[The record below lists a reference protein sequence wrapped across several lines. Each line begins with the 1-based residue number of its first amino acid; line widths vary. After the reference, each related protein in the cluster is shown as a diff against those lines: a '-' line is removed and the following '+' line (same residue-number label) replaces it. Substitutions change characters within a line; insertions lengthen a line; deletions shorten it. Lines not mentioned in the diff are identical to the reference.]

1 MEKRV
6 FRNFRYSE
14 CDDFAAYLSKMASEG
29 WHFKGWE
36 LGLIFEKNEPEN
48 IEYSVQIFVKGSDM
62 DLKATKDTEEYA
74 EYCKEAGWEYI
85 DASRKFV
92 VFKKISE
99 EAEEIVTLEE
109 RFNEIVNAEMKGT
122 IVSLIGSILLLTHFI
137 NNYLFEGFYY
147 SIFYYSTTGII
158 LLFFIWTIVYLCR
171 LIKTAWWYLK
181 CKKKLSY
188 GERISFGIGERKQK
202 KKELKERICTIGL
215 EVLLI
220 LLFALESDLGTV
232 AIVIAFVGLFLFCV
246 CFIEYLRPNR
256 IAHGVSLL
264 GICIMIPLLLFM
276 FIIVNPI
283 GDDIYTDKTK
293 APLLQEDYREV
304 EAPFMQVQIDKADNI
319 FGSIETHYVTY
330 YEYNENPDDE
340 IWDDIDYTIIK
351 SDYDW
356 ILDYSWKLL
365 TNELVNPKSIS
376 KEWKAIDGYL
386 EYDWSHAYYVRYD
399 NQIFMLKH
407 EPDLTQEQIDTIR
420 DKLNLGQ
427 VM

>member
-1 MEKRV
+1 MEKRI

-14 CDDFAAYLSKMASEG
+14 CDDFAAFLSKMAGEG

-36 LGLIFEKNEPEN
+36 LGLIFEKREPQN
-48 IEYSVQIFVKGSDM
+48 VEYSVQIFVKGSDM

-85 DASRKFV
+85 DASKKFV
-92 VFKKISE
+92 VFKKIRE
-99 EAEEIVTLEE
+99 DAEEIVTPEE
-109 RFNEIVNAEMKGT
+109 RFKEIVNAEMKGT

-171 LIKTAWWYLK
+171 LIKTVCWYLK

-188 GERISFGIGERKQK
+188 GETIIFGIGERKQK
-202 KKELKERICTIGL
+202 KKELKERIYTIRL

-232 AIVIAFVGLFLFCV
+232 AVVVAFGGLFLFCV
-246 CFIEYLRPNR
+246 CFIEYLRPNKFAR
-256 IAHGVSLL
+256 GVSLF
-264 GICIMIPLLLFM
+264 GICIMIPLLLLM
-276 FIIVNPI
+276 FITANPI
-283 GDDIYTDKTK
+283 GDDIYTDKEK
-293 APLLQEDYREV
+293 APLLQEEYREV
-304 EAPFMQVQIDKADNI
+304 EAPFMQVQIDKSENI
-319 FGSIETHYVTY
+319 FGSIETYYVSY
-330 YEYNENPDDE
+330 HEYNEDSDDE
-340 IWDDIDYTIIK
+340 IWDDIDYTIIE
-351 SDYDW
+351 SEYEW

-365 TNELVNPKSIS
+365 TKEMVNSKQIA
-376 KEWKAIDGYL
+376 KEWNAVDGYL
-386 EYDWSHAYYVRYD
+386 EYDWYHAYYVRYD

-407 EPDLTQEQIDTIR
+407 EPILTQEQIDIIQ
-420 DKLNLGQ
+420 DKLNLGK